1 MLVKKKQ
8 QQIAVASLAYRRSER
23 DAIWPRWC
31 AGHFLSGRFHVVA
44 SSTGGLA
51 VVREMAQKNADK
63 NQRNLYIADVRSQT
77 APITEE
83 ITYTITVES
92 RPRRVAR
99 RRTV

>member
-1 MLVKKKQ
+1 
-8 QQIAVASLAYRRSER
+8 
-23 DAIWPRWC
+23 
-31 AGHFLSGRFHVVA
+31 
-44 SSTGGLA
+44 
-51 VVREMAQKNADK
+51 MAQKNADK